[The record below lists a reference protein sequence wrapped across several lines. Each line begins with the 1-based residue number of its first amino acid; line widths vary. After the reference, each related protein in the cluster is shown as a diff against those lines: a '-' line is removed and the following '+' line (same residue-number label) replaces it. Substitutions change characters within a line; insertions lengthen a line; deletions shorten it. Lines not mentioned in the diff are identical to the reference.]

1 MENKAKLSGM
11 AVCDQPREKL
21 INKGAASLTNTEI
34 LAIILRNG
42 SREESVLQLASRI
55 MNDCDNSFRRLS
67 QQSVE
72 ELINKYKGIG
82 TAKAVEIVAS
92 TEIVRRSQFEKS
104 KELTTIQCSQDI
116 FEFMYPI
123 ISTLEHEEFWVIY
136 LNRANKI
143 ISHQQISKGGFAGTV
158 TDIRIIYRKALEN
171 RASSI
176 IICHNHPSGNNTPS
190 NADKKI
196 TNKIAEAGKVMD
208 IILLDHIIVAGNNY
222 YGFADNG
229 EI

>member
-21 INKGAASLTNTEI
+21 INKGAANLTNTEI

-55 MNDCDNSFRRLS
+55 MNDCDNSFRKLS

-82 TAKAVEIVAS
+82 TAKAVEIIAS

-123 ISTLEHEEFWVIY
+123 LSTLEHEEFWVIY

-158 TDIRIIYRKALEN
+158 TDIRIIYRKALEK

-190 NADKKI
+190 GADKKI

-208 IILLDHIIVAGNNY
+208 ITLLDHIIVAGNNY

-229 EI
+229 DI